1 MNLFEKDGAGYL
13 VVHTEKS
20 KGKGEKFALKANLN
34 RCLAKFVHEGK
45 LTIEFKEPSGEIFLH
60 FWSVFG
66 HFLVRTIWSP
76 SLGPAS
82 SADSSDVRNSCSD
95 LNTV

>member
-1 MNLFEKDGAGYL
+1 LFEKDGAGYL

-45 LTIEFKEPSGEIFLH
+45 LTIEFKEPSG
-60 FWSVFG
+60 
-66 HFLVRTIWSP
+66 
-76 SLGPAS
+76 
-82 SADSSDVRNSCSD
+82 
-95 LNTV
+95 